1 MSTIL
6 VVEDDFDTLY
16 PLAELLRLKGHTA
29 ITASNAEQALRMAR
43 ETGPDMI
50 ITDIV
55 LPGKNGLQFIA
66 ALRNDAALR
75 ATPIMVISGCGP
87 MILIEA
93 ETIGANVCLEKP
105 INIELFWNAL
115 QELLELASSREVA
128 EPVSGDTT
136 DRRAAA
142 SEIDRLVEQ
151 LRYCS
156 TKQEREDMLKQL
168 KQRILEMQ
176 ARRKTCA

>member
-16 PLAELLRLKGHTA
+16 PLAELLRLKGHSA
-29 ITASNAEQALRMAR
+29 ITASNAEQALRTAR
-43 ETGPDMI
+43 ETKPDLI

-55 LPGKNGLQFIA
+55 LPGKSGLQFIA
-66 ALRNDAALR
+66 AVRNDAALH
-75 ATPIMVISGCGP
+75 AIPIMVISGCGP

-115 QELLELASSREVA
+115 QELLEVSSSA
-128 EPVSGDTT
+128 EQVEQVGGDSPE
-136 DRRAAA
+136 RRALAA
-142 SEIDRLVEQ
+142 EIDQLVEQ

-156 TKQEREDMLKQL
+156 SREEREGLLKQL

-176 ARRKTCA
+176 ARRKTSA

>member
-1 MSTIL
+1 MRTIL

-16 PLAELLRLKGHTA
+16 PLAELLRLKGHMA

-43 ETGPDMI
+43 ETKPDMI

-66 ALRNDAALR
+66 AVRNDATLR
-75 ATPIMVISGCGP
+75 AVPIMVISGCGP
-87 MILIEA
+87 MILVEA

-115 QELLELASSREVA
+115 QELLESA
-128 EPVSGDTT
+128 EKRGDAESVIGEST

-142 SEIDRLVEQ
+142 AEIDRLVEQ

-156 TKQEREDMLKQL
+156 SKQEREDMLKQL

-176 ARRKTCA
+176 ARRKSCA

>member
-16 PLAELLRLKGHTA
+16 PLAELLRLKGHNA
-29 ITASNAEQALRMAR
+29 ITASNAEQALQTAR
-43 ETGPDMI
+43 ETKPDLI

-55 LPGKNGLQFIA
+55 LPGKSGLQFIA
-66 ALRNDAALR
+66 AVRNDATLHS
-75 ATPIMVISGCGP
+75 TPVIVISGCGP

-115 QELLELASSREVA
+115 QELLESPLSQEKVEQTGLDSA
-128 EPVSGDTT
+128 E
-136 DRRAAA
+136 RRMAAA
-142 SEIDRLVEQ
+142 EIDQLVER
-151 LRYCS
+151 LRYCAS
-156 TKQEREDMLKQL
+156 KEEREELLKQL

-176 ARRKTCA
+176 ARRKTSA